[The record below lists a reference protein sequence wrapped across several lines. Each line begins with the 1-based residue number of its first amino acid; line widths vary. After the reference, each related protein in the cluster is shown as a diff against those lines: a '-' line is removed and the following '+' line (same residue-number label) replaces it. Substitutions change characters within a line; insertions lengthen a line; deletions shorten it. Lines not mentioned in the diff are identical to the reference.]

1 MKALKY
7 ILYSLLV
14 LFIASCGG
22 NPLDVDVSG
31 IQLSPVSIKR
41 LDKDVFE
48 MDTNSIET
56 ATKKLEEKYGDF
68 YALYISRIVNNGGIA
83 DSAYDYRI
91 KQFITD
97 RDMLEAYADCKKVD
111 AQLPAMEQEF
121 TQAFKRFKYHFPSKT
136 TPEVI
141 YMMTGFNYPSMYV
154 DSTLAIGLEM
164 YLGADNKF
172 YHMLSIPRYKSM
184 FMNTYNIV
192 PDAIRVWMMN
202 EFPYNMNKSDFL
214 SEIIYT
220 GKVMYLTDAL
230 LPTVSDTLKI
240 QYTSAQMD
248 YCTQNEY
255 NVWSYF
261 VAQKVLYTTN
271 QADIMKY
278 TADGPFTSALSKESA
293 PRIGYWLGWQIVR
306 QFMKNNPETTLEQLM
321 AMEDAQLI
329 LSQSKYKPKK

>member
-1 MKALKY
+1 MKLIVY
-7 ILYSLLV
+7 LSCLILLV
-14 LFIASCGG
+14 FAVSCGG
-22 NPLDVDVSG
+22 NTLDVDVSEV
-31 IQLSPVSIKR
+31 QLPPVKIKR
-41 LDKDVFE
+41 LDKDIFE
-48 MDTNSIET
+48 INTSNIE
-56 ATKKLEEKYGDF
+56 AETKKLQEKYGDF
-68 YALYISRIVNNGGIA
+68 YSLYITRIVNNGGIA
-83 DSAYDYRI
+83 DSSYEFQI
-91 KQFITD
+91 KQFIAD
-97 RDMLEAYADCKKVD
+97 KDMLEAFNDCKKVD
-111 AQLPAMEQEF
+111 AQIPEMEQSF
-121 TQAFKRFKYHFPSKT
+121 TLAFKRFKYHFSDKH
-136 TPEVI
+136 TPNLI
-141 YMMTGFNYPSMYV
+141 YMMTGFNYPSMVV

-164 YLGADNKF
+164 YLGTDNKF

-184 FMNTYNIV
+184 FMNTHNIL
-192 PDAIRVWMMN
+192 PDGIRVWMMN

-214 SEIIYT
+214 SEIIYI

-230 LPTVSDTLKI
+230 LPDVSDTLKI
-240 QYTSAQMD
+240 QYTNAQMD

-261 VAQKVLYTTN
+261 VAQKILYTTN

-329 LSQSKYKPKK
+329 LTQSKYKPKK